1 MPTPAGLPG
10 FPLAKYRERPMAPVT
25 RLITGSGRLLTPDP
39 YDGQLPWAIATSD
52 GRVTWIG
59 PRSDAPPADDVL
71 DVGSALV
78 TPGLVDAHTHPVYA
92 GDRSD
97 EAAARLAGEPYSGG
111 GILRTVEATR
121 AATDEELEAL
131 VEGRLRAQLL
141 AGTTTVEAKSGYGLS
156 QAEELRHLRIIGRV
170 ADRMPIRVVRTFLG
184 AHAKPADRPTYV
196 DEIVDEMLPAVA
208 DERLAEFCDV
218 FCDAGFFS
226 VMEAERIL
234 RAASALGLGMR
245 LHADQLQRIGAT
257 ALAVRLGAVSA
268 DHLEQLD
275 DEGVRLLAASQT
287 VATLLPGPAL
297 VMRDRLPPARAL
309 LDAGAAVA
317 LASDANAGTFGS
329 WGAMPLVIGLGSTLL
344 GMSAQEALQAAT
356 RGGAAALGLA
366 GERGQ
371 LSPDAAADMVA
382 WDAEH
387 EGAFALHL
395 GSVRPGARHRRR
407 GGCDRLTLTARPM
420 QSCRPHGEC
429 CRLGVRASA
438 RRDRGR

>member
-1 MPTPAGLPG
+1 
-10 FPLAKYRERPMAPVT
+10 MAPVT

-39 YDGQLPWAIATSD
+39 YDGPLPWAIETRE

-59 PRSDAPPADDVL
+59 AGSDAPPADETRDL
-71 DVGSALV
+71 SSALV
-78 TPGLVDAHTHPVYA
+78 TPGLVDAHTHPVFA

-111 GILRTVEATR
+111 GILRTVQATR
-121 AATDEELEAL
+121 AATDAELEAL
-131 VEGRLRAQLL
+131 VEDRLLAQLH

-156 QAEELRHLRIIGRV
+156 KAEELRHLRIIGRV
-170 ADRMPIRVVRTFLG
+170 ADRLRIRVVRTFLG
-184 AHAKPADRPTYV
+184 AHAKPADRPDYV
-196 DEIVDEMLPAVA
+196 DEIVGEMLPAVA
-208 DERLAEFCDV
+208 ADSLAEFCDV

-226 VMEAERIL
+226 VEEAERIL
-234 RAASALGLGMR
+234 RAASAAGLGLR

-257 ALAVRLGAVSA
+257 ALAVRLGATSA

-275 DEGVRLLAASQT
+275 EDGVRLLAASAT

-309 LDAGAAVA
+309 LDAGATVA
-317 LASDANAGTFGS
+317 LASDANAGTFGA
-329 WGAMPLVIGLGSTLL
+329 WGAMPLVMGLGSTLL
-344 GMSAQEALQAAT
+344 GMSAQEAVRAAT
-356 RGGAAALGLA
+356 HGGAAALGLA

-371 LSPDAAADMVA
+371 LRRGAAADVVA

-395 GSVRPGARHRRR
+395 GSVRPVQVMV
-407 GGCDRLTLTARPM
+407 GGEVMA
-420 QSCRPHGEC
+420 G
-429 CRLGVRASA
+429 
-438 RRDRGR
+438 

>member
-1 MPTPAGLPG
+1 MPTPASLPG
-10 FPLAKYRERPMAPVT
+10 FPRAKYRERPMAPVT

-39 YDGQLPWAIATSD
+39 YDGPLPWAIATGD
-52 GRVTWIG
+52 GRVTWLG
-59 PRSDAPPADDVL
+59 ARGDAPPADDVL

-121 AATDEELEAL
+121 AATDAELEAL

-141 AGTTTVEAKSGYGLS
+141 AGTTTVEAKSGYGLCPGGGAAS
-156 QAEELRHLRIIGRV
+156 P
-170 ADRMPIRVVRTFLG
+170 ADHRPRGG
-184 AHAKPADRPTYV
+184 AACRCVWCGPSWVPMRRPADRPTYV

-218 FCDAGFFS
+218 FCDAGFFT
-226 VMEAERIL
+226 VEEAERIL
-234 RAASALGLGMR
+234 RAAAAHGPGNAAARRPARSAS
-245 LHADQLQRIGAT
+245 APA
-257 ALAVRLGAVSA
+257 ALAVRLGAISA

-275 DEGVRLLAASQT
+275 ERRSRASWPRSRT

-309 LDAGAAVA
+309 LDAGATVA

-329 WGAMPLVIGLGSTLL
+329 WGAMPLVIGLGATVL
-344 GMSAQEALQAAT
+344 GMTAPEAVQAAT

-371 LSPDAAADMVA
+371 HRPRCGRRCGGLGR
-382 WDAEH
+382 
-387 EGAFALHL
+387 GAR
-395 GSVRPGARHRRR
+395 GRVRPAPRLACDRCTSRRR

-420 QSCRPHGEC
+420 QSSRLHGEC
-429 CRLGVRASA
+429 CRLACPRIGTS
-438 RRDRGR
+438 